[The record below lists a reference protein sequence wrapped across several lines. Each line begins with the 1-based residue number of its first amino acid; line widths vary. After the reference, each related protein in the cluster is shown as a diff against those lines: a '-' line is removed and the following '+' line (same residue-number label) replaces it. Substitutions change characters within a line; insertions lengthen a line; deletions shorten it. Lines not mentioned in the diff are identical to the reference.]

1 MNILHLKNGHVV
13 DPSNETSEV
22 KDLWVQGSKFIKE
35 EEIKGQTPFE
45 VLDLYGKLIL
55 PGFIDLRCHPRNVT
69 RGSTENISSITKT
82 AAQGGY
88 TSILAMPDI
97 SPNIDNPG
105 DARYARE
112 CAERDAVINFHL
124 AGALTEKSNGKKLS
138 PIGSLKESGVVA
150 ITDCPKSTQ
159 NNEIFVKGVEYAAMF
174 NLPVIDFPRE
184 LSLSKYGTA
193 HDSSVALAMGL
204 GGYPR
209 MAEELFVQRSIT
221 VSRNLGVPIHLSSIS
236 SKGSVELIYEAKS
249 KGINVTAD
257 TTPHHLFFTDTR
269 IKDYNTNFKTHPP
282 LREQCDQEA
291 ITKGLEEGTIDAICT
306 AHEPHQL
313 YLKQAEFDLAPAGVT
328 SLETCFSA
336 VYTRFSEN
344 TDDIAM
350 KCAKWLSFNPAKI
363 LKIQGGS
370 LAPGHQADFVVVNPQ
385 ESKVFTERETLS
397 LSTNNPFF
405 EMTLK
410 SIIEKTFVSGKIVY
424 E

>member
-13 DPSNETSEV
+13 DPNTETNDV
-22 KDLWVQGSKFIKE
+22 RDLWVQGSKFVRK
-35 EEIKGQTPFE
+35 EEIKDQTPIE
-45 VLDLYGKLIL
+45 VLDLEGKLIF
-55 PGFIDLRCHPRNVT
+55 PGFVDLRCHPRNVT

-82 AAQGGY
+82 AAQGGF

-97 SPNIDNPG
+97 SPFVDNPG

-249 KGINVTAD
+249 KGINITAD
-257 TTPHHLFFTDTR
+257 TTPHHLFFTDAR

-291 ITKGLEEGTIDAICT
+291 IINGLEEGTIDAICT
-306 AHEPHQL
+306 GHEPHQL
-313 YLKQAEFDLAPAGVT
+313 YLKQAEFDVAPAGVT

-363 LKIQGGS
+363 LKIQGGA
-370 LAPGHQADFVVVNPQ
+370 LAVGQQADFVVVNPQ
-385 ESKVFTERETLS
+385 ESKVFTEDETLS
-397 LSTNNPFF
+397 LSTNNTFF
-405 EMTLK
+405 GMTLK
-410 SIIEKTFVSGKIVY
+410 SVIEKTFVGGKVVY

>member
-1 MNILHLKNGHVV
+1 VNILHLKNGHVV
-13 DPSNETSEV
+13 DPNTETNDV
-22 KDLWVQGSKFIKE
+22 RDLWVQGSKFVRK
-35 EEIKGQTPFE
+35 EEIKDQTPIE
-45 VLDLYGKLIL
+45 VLDLEGKLIF
-55 PGFIDLRCHPRNVT
+55 PGFVDLRCHPRNVT

-82 AAQGGY
+82 AAQGGF

-97 SPNIDNPG
+97 SPFVDNPG

-249 KGINVTAD
+249 KGINITAD
-257 TTPHHLFFTDTR
+257 TTPHHLFFTDAR

-291 ITKGLEEGTIDAICT
+291 IINGLEEGTIDAICT
-306 AHEPHQL
+306 GHEPHQL
-313 YLKQAEFDLAPAGVT
+313 YLKQAEFDVAPAGVT

-363 LKIQGGS
+363 LKIQGGA
-370 LAPGHQADFVVVNPQ
+370 LAAGQQADFVVVNPQ
-385 ESKVFTERETLS
+385 ESKVFTDDETLS

-405 EMTLK
+405 GMPLK
-410 SIIEKTFVSGKIVY
+410 SVIEKTFVGGKVVY

>member
-1 MNILHLKNGHVV
+1 VNILHLKNGHVG
-13 DPSNETSEV
+13 DPNNETNDV
-22 KDLWVQGSKFIKE
+22 RDLWVQGSKFVRK
-35 EEIKGQTPFE
+35 EEIKDQTPIE
-45 VLDLYGKLIL
+45 VLDLEGKLIF
-55 PGFIDLRCHPRNVT
+55 PGFVDLRCHPRNVT

-82 AAQGGY
+82 AAQGGF

-97 SPNIDNPG
+97 SPFVDNPG

-249 KGINVTAD
+249 KGINITAD
-257 TTPHHLFFTDTR
+257 TTPHHLFFTDAR

-291 ITKGLEEGTIDAICT
+291 IINGLEEGTIDAICT
-306 AHEPHQL
+306 GHEPHQL
-313 YLKQAEFDLAPAGVT
+313 YLKQAEFDVAPAGVT

-363 LKIQGGS
+363 LKIQGGA
-370 LAPGHQADFVVVNPQ
+370 LAVGQQADFVVVNPQ
-385 ESKVFTERETLS
+385 ESKVFTDDETLS

-405 EMTLK
+405 GMPLK
-410 SIIEKTFVSGKIVY
+410 SVIEKTFVGGKVVY

>member
-1 MNILHLKNGHVV
+1 VNILHLKNGHVV
-13 DPSNETSEV
+13 DPNTETNDV
-22 KDLWVQGSKFIKE
+22 RDLWVQGSKFVRK
-35 EEIKGQTPFE
+35 EEIKDQTPIE
-45 VLDLYGKLIL
+45 VLDLEGKLIF
-55 PGFIDLRCHPRNVT
+55 PGFVDLRCHPRNVT

-82 AAQGGY
+82 AAQGGF

-97 SPNIDNPG
+97 SPFVDNPG

-249 KGINVTAD
+249 KGINITAD
-257 TTPHHLFFTDTR
+257 TTPHHLFFTDAR

-291 ITKGLEEGTIDAICT
+291 IINGLEEGTIDAICT
-306 AHEPHQL
+306 GHEPHQL
-313 YLKQAEFDLAPAGVT
+313 YLKQAEFDVAPAGVT

-363 LKIQGGS
+363 LKIQGGA
-370 LAPGHQADFVVVNPQ
+370 LAVGQQADFVVVNPQ
-385 ESKVFTERETLS
+385 ESKVFTDDETLS

-405 EMTLK
+405 GMPLK
-410 SIIEKTFVSGKIVY
+410 SVIEKTFVGGKVVY

>member
-1 MNILHLKNGHVV
+1 VNILHLKNGHVV
-13 DPSNETSEV
+13 DPNTETNDV
-22 KDLWVQGSKFIKE
+22 RDLWVQGSKFVRK
-35 EEIKGQTPFE
+35 EEIKDQTPIE
-45 VLDLYGKLIL
+45 VLDLEGKLIF
-55 PGFIDLRCHPRNVT
+55 PGFVDLRCHPRNFT

-82 AAQGGY
+82 AAQGGF

-97 SPNIDNPG
+97 SPFVDNPG

-249 KGINVTAD
+249 KGINITAD
-257 TTPHHLFFTDTR
+257 TTPHHLFFTDAR

-291 ITKGLEEGTIDAICT
+291 IINGLEEGTIDAICT
-306 AHEPHQL
+306 GHEPHQL
-313 YLKQAEFDLAPAGVT
+313 YLKQAEFDVAPAGVT

-363 LKIQGGS
+363 LKIQGGA
-370 LAPGHQADFVVVNPQ
+370 LAVGQQADFVVVNPQ
-385 ESKVFTERETLS
+385 ESKVFTDDETLS

-405 EMTLK
+405 GMPLK
-410 SIIEKTFVSGKIVY
+410 SVIEKTFVGGKVVY

>member
-1 MNILHLKNGHVV
+1 VNILHLKNGHVV
-13 DPSNETSEV
+13 DPNTETNDV
-22 KDLWVQGSKFIKE
+22 RDLWVQGSKFVRK
-35 EEIKGQTPFE
+35 EEIKDQTPIE
-45 VLDLYGKLIL
+45 VLDLEGKLIF
-55 PGFIDLRCHPRNVT
+55 PGFVDLRCHPRNVT

-82 AAQGGY
+82 AAQGGF

-97 SPNIDNPG
+97 SPFVDNPG

-124 AGALTEKSNGKKLS
+124 AGALTEKANGKKLS

-159 NNEIFVKGVEYAAMF
+159 TNEIFVKGVEYAAMF

-249 KGINVTAD
+249 KGINITAD
-257 TTPHHLFFTDTR
+257 TTPHHLFFTDAR

-291 ITKGLEEGTIDAICT
+291 IINGLEEGTIDAICT
-306 AHEPHQL
+306 GHEPHQL
-313 YLKQAEFDLAPAGVT
+313 YLKQAEFDVAPAGVT

-363 LKIQGGS
+363 LKIQGGA
-370 LAPGHQADFVVVNPQ
+370 LAAGQQADFVVVNPQ
-385 ESKVFTERETLS
+385 ESKVFTDDETLS
-397 LSTNNPFF
+397 LSTNNLFF
-405 EMTLK
+405 GMPLK
-410 SIIEKTFVSGKIVY
+410 SVIEKTFVGGKVVY

>member
-1 MNILHLKNGHVV
+1 VNILHLKNGHVV
-13 DPSNETSEV
+13 DPNTETNDV
-22 KDLWVQGSKFIKE
+22 RDLWVQGSKFVRK
-35 EEIKGQTPFE
+35 EEIKDQTPIE
-45 VLDLYGKLIL
+45 VLDLEGKLIF
-55 PGFIDLRCHPRNVT
+55 PGFVDLRCHPRNVT

-82 AAQGGY
+82 AAQGGF

-97 SPNIDNPG
+97 SPFVDNPG

-249 KGINVTAD
+249 KGINITAD
-257 TTPHHLFFTDTR
+257 TTPHHLFFTDAR

-291 ITKGLEEGTIDAICT
+291 IINGLKEGTIDAICT
-306 AHEPHQL
+306 GHEPHQL
-313 YLKQAEFDLAPAGVT
+313 YLKQAEFDVAPAGVT

-363 LKIQGGS
+363 LKIQGGA
-370 LAPGHQADFVVVNPQ
+370 LAAGQQADFVVVNPQ
-385 ESKVFTERETLS
+385 ESKVFTDDETLS

-405 EMTLK
+405 GMPLK
-410 SIIEKTFVSGKIVY
+410 SVIEKTFVGGKVVY

>member
-13 DPSNETSEV
+13 DPNNETNDV
-22 KDLWVQGSKFIKE
+22 RDLWVQGSKFVRK
-35 EEIKGQTPFE
+35 EEIKDQTPIE
-45 VLDLYGKLIL
+45 VLDLEGKLIF
-55 PGFIDLRCHPRNVT
+55 PGFVDLRCHPRNVT

-82 AAQGGY
+82 AAQGGF

-97 SPNIDNPG
+97 SPFVDNPG

-249 KGINVTAD
+249 KGINITAD
-257 TTPHHLFFTDTR
+257 TTPHHLFFTDAR

-291 ITKGLEEGTIDAICT
+291 IINGLKEGTIDAICT
-306 AHEPHQL
+306 GHEPHQL
-313 YLKQAEFDLAPAGVT
+313 YLKQAEFDVAPAGVT

-363 LKIQGGS
+363 LKTQGGG

-385 ESKVFTERETLS
+385 ESKVFTDDETLS

-405 EMTLK
+405 GMPLK
-410 SIIEKTFVSGKIVY
+410 SVIEKTFVGGKVVY